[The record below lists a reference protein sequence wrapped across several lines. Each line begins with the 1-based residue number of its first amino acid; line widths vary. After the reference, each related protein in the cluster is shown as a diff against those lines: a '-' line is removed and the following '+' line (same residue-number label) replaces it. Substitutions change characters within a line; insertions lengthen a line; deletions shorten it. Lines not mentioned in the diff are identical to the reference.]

1 MTQPDK
7 VVRKSYAWFR
17 EGVDRALSES
27 NVPAAQRDQA
37 AALLF
42 KLVGLNAG
50 GALPANPQL
59 EDFGN
64 TGAVAESIAYAALV
78 VSESIAAIDTVSR
91 VVQLQQNDPGGGLG
105 DALQLVGDVVKQV
118 QRVVETVPPQTMP
131 SAFGLAKLLLTLS
144 GDADVLPAANQPH
157 AKRLAEAIAGAGN
170 AARTQNVSAAL
181 ALLSMVVGAI
191 LDRAFKAPSA
201 GDVGWIANAALPPP
215 LSDFPQLLMPLAAAP
230 PGPGVPSIA
239 LDIEKDA
246 ANVPIGVRLGLAE
259 QIDSG
264 APLGDTGFQVGFR
277 FAGAIEAFVPFAGG
291 KPQLTTNPPEFGI
304 RVSRKKPGGALVI
317 GPIGGAS
324 LKLGEFGAGFTLKN
338 GDPRLDFFAREGK
351 AELAIEDSFL
361 AEVLSGNV
369 VVDFDLEAEADKHG
383 KLRLKNGSGIR
394 VTLPVPNLPTG
405 PFKIQLITFAIEP
418 QGGLDHLQC
427 ELSASFGVDAGPF
440 AASVDRL
447 GITVDLQHL
456 LAGQPEI
463 SFGFKPPS
471 GIGLALDVGVVK
483 GGGYLYI
490 DPVRGEYAGTLE
502 LKIIEIGVK
511 AIAILTTKSPAGWSL
526 LLMIYG
532 QFPPIQLTW
541 GFTLTGIGGLIGVQ
555 HTLDRKALSQG
566 MSSGALDAILFP
578 ANPVAD
584 APQIINTLRTLFPVQ
599 RGGFVIGP
607 MLEVGWGTP
616 NLVTVQLGLL
626 IESSQIVLIGQAVV
640 QIPPLV
646 SADLALLRLQ
656 VDFEGWVKYD
666 PFEIGFNAMLRD
678 SRVLFITLTGQFAFR
693 LQTGDHPTFLISAG
707 GFHPRFKDV
716 PSDLPLP
723 FQRIGAGFDIGIIGV
738 EYKGYFA
745 ITAATVQGG
754 SELRI
759 WADLGVAGI
768 EGGFGFDA
776 ICYLEPKFYFEL
788 DLRAYVTVTVLGGDF
803 AGVRV
808 EGLLAGP
815 GRWRIAG
822 RGYLELPLVPDI
834 EIEID
839 ESWGQDRDTPKVTK
853 NLGQLLHE
861 EIGKGE
867 NWSAQLPA
875 DGESLVS
882 LATIKGVSD
891 VLAHP
896 RSVLSF
902 RQKLAPWQQNLTR
915 IGIAKIEGANRFGFQ
930 DLKYGATPAGSG
942 ALQVLRDYFAAAQ
955 FFEVKEEE
963 RLQGPSFSEY
973 DSGVA
978 FGGEDFVFDSTLSET
993 LDYEEANL
1001 SDSGLVKLVVDFH
1014 LGALAGGAWVAELG
1028 AAACSTLRDKAK
1040 LLPAELPKI
1049 GVKPAAV
1056 AVTERHTQKTA
1067 ASAVFDDYWQA
1078 RDRIAVDAQLDRAR
1092 HQVAEL
1098 YELS

>member
-1 MTQPDK
+1 MAQPDK

-27 NVPAAQRDQA
+27 NVPAAQREQA

-64 TGAVAESIAYAALV
+64 TGAVAESIAYAGLV
-78 VSESIAAIDTVSR
+78 VAESIAAVDTVSR
-91 VVQLQQNDPGGGLG
+91 VVQLQQGDPGGGLG
-105 DALQLVGDVVKQV
+105 DAMALVGDVVKQV
-118 QRVVETVPPQTMP
+118 QRVIETVPPQTLP
-131 SAFGLAKLLLTLS
+131 SAFGLAKILLTLS
-144 GDADVLPAANQPH
+144 GDANALPAVNEPH
-157 AKRLAEAIAGAGN
+157 AKKLAEAIAGAGN
-170 AARTQNVSAAL
+170 AARTQNVSSAL

-201 GDVGWIANAALPPP
+201 SDVGWIANAALPAP

-230 PGPGVPSIA
+230 PGPGVPSIG
-239 LDIEKDA
+239 LHIEKDA
-246 ANVPIGVRLGLAE
+246 GNLPVGVRLALAS

-264 APLGDTGFQVGFR
+264 APVGDSGFQVGFR

-291 KPQLTTNPPEFGI
+291 KPQLTTNPPELGI
-304 RVSRKKPGGALVI
+304 RVSRKKPDGALVI
-317 GPIGGAS
+317 GPFGGAS
-324 LKLGEFGAGFTLKN
+324 LKLGEFGAGFVLNN
-338 GDPRLDFFAREGK
+338 GDPRLEFFAREGK

-369 VVDFDLEAEADKHG
+369 VVDFDLEAEADRHG

-394 VTLPVPNLPTG
+394 VTLPVPKLPSG
-405 PFKIQLITFAIEP
+405 PFNIQLITFAIEP
-418 QGGLDHLQC
+418 IGGLDHLQC
-427 ELSASFGVDAGPF
+427 ELSASFNVAAGPF

-456 LAGQPEI
+456 LAGTPEI
-463 SFGFKPPS
+463 GFGFKPPS
-471 GIGLALDVGVVK
+471 GMGLVLDTGVVK

-490 DPVRGEYAGTLE
+490 DPERGEYAGVLE
-502 LKIIEIGVK
+502 LKLFEIGVK
-511 AIAILTTKSPAGWSL
+511 AIAILTTESPAGWSL

-532 QFPPIQLTW
+532 QFPPIQLSW
-541 GFTLTGIGGLIGVQ
+541 GFTLTGVGGLIGVQ
-555 HTLDRKALSQG
+555 HTLDTDALSQG

-607 MLEVGWGTP
+607 MFEVGWGTP
-616 NLVTVQLGLL
+616 NLVTVQVGLL
-626 IESSQIVLIGQAVV
+626 IESSQIALIGQAVV

-656 VDFEGWVKYD
+656 VDFLGVVRYE
-666 PFEIGFNAMLRD
+666 PFRISIDAMLRD

-693 LQTGDHPTFLISAG
+693 LEGGDHPTFLISAG

-716 PSDLPLP
+716 PDDLPQP

-738 EYKGYFA
+738 DYKGYFA
-745 ITAATVQGG
+745 ITSATVQGG
-754 SELRI
+754 SALRI
-759 WADLGVAGI
+759 WADIGVAGI
-768 EGGFGFDA
+768 EGGFEFDA

-788 DLRAYVTVTVLGGDF
+788 DLRAYVTVTVFGGDF

-822 RGYLELPLVPDI
+822 RGYLELPLLPDI
-834 EIEID
+834 GIDID
-839 ESWGQDRDTPKVTK
+839 ESWGQDRDTPKVSK
-853 NLGQLLHE
+853 NIAQLLHE
-861 EIGKGE
+861 EIAKGE

-882 LATIKGVSD
+882 LATIEGVSD

-902 RQKLAPWQQNLTR
+902 RQKLVPWQQDLKR
-915 IGIAKIEGANRFGFQ
+915 VGIARIDGANRFGFQ
-930 DLKYGATPAGSG
+930 DLKYGAASAGSG

-955 FFEVKEEE
+955 FFEIKEEE

-978 FGGEDFVFDSTLSET
+978 FGGEDFVFDETLSET

-1001 SDSGLVKLVVDFH
+1001 SDRSLLKRVVSFH
-1014 LGALAGGAWVAELG
+1014 LGQLANGAWVAELG
-1028 AAACSTLRDKAK
+1028 AAARSPLRDQAK

-1049 GVKPAAV
+1049 AVKPAAQ
-1056 AVTERHTQKTA
+1056 AVTDRLTQKTA
-1067 ASAVFDDYWQA
+1067 ANAVFGDYWQA
-1078 RDRIAVDAQLDRAR
+1078 RERIAADAQLDRAR

-1098 YELS
+1098 YELD